1 MKEGD
6 LDIVQLI
13 IENMPEE
20 NNIQMQIKLYL
31 QMHKTTCNDFV
42 YARFKRS
49 ATTLNAIFQE
59 LRADLGREVLE
70 VLQKKGEI

>member
-1 MKEGD
+1 MKEED

-13 IENMPEE
+13 IENMPQE

-31 QMHKTTCNDFV
+31 QMHKTICNDFV
-42 YARFKRS
+42 YARFERS

>member
-1 MKEGD
+1 MEEE

-13 IENMPEE
+13 IENMPEKTE
-20 NNIQMQIKLYL
+20 IQMTIKLYM
-31 QMHKTTCNDFV
+31 QMHKTRCNEYV
-42 YARFKRS
+42 YEHYKRS

>member
-13 IENMPEE
+13 IENMPQE

-31 QMHKTTCNDFV
+31 QMHKTICNDFV
-42 YARFKRS
+42 YARFERS